1 MGKLM
6 DRPEVPFTIHT
17 KDHEEYVLNAIDDLL
32 AALDECAWAQV
43 LPILGDE
50 AYVIKGL
57 AEMIKDGIEDHMT
70 EDLCEDGT
78 WKEREQTDDEL
89 YPRTITFYS
98 KFDKSKI
105 EKGTEG
111 A

>member
-17 KDHEEYVLNAIDDLL
+17 KDHEEYVLDAIDDLL
-32 AALDECAWAQV
+32 AALDKCAWAQV
-43 LPILGDE
+43 LPILGNEVYD
-50 AYVIKGL
+50 IKGH
-57 AEMIKDGIEDHMT
+57 AEMIKRAIDDHMT
-70 EDLCEDGT
+70 VDLCEDGT
-78 WKEREQTDDEL
+78 WEEREQTDEEL
-89 YPRTITFYS
+89 YPRTIVFYS
-98 KFDKSKI
+98 KFEKSKV

>member
-1 MGKLM
+1 MGKMM
-6 DRPEVPFTIHT
+6 DRPEVPFTIRT

-50 AYVIKGL
+50 VYPIKGL
-57 AEMIKDGIEDHMT
+57 AEMIKGAIENHATVDF
-70 EDLCEDGT
+70 CEDGIVT
-78 WKEREQTDDEL
+78 EREQTDEEL
-89 YPRTITFYS
+89 YPRTMVFFS
-98 KFDKSKI
+98 KNKVI
-105 EKGTEG
+105 ENLEG

>member
-1 MGKLM
+1 MGKMM
-6 DRPEVPFTIHT
+6 DRPEIPFTIRT

-50 AYVIKGL
+50 VYPIKGL
-57 AEMIKDGIEDHMT
+57 AEMIKRAIEDHDT
-70 EDLCEDGT
+70 VDLCEDGT
-78 WKEREQTDDEL
+78 LMEREQTDEEL

-98 KFDKSKI
+98 KSKVV
-105 EKGTEG
+105 ENLEG